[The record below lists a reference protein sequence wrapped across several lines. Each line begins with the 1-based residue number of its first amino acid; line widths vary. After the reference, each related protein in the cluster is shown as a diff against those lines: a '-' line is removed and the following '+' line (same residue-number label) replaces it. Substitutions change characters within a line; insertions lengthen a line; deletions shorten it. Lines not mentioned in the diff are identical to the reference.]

1 MSRPGGNAGLLSDR
15 QVDIIASR
23 LAERMSAHARQQAP
37 AVAAPRRAPV
47 SAPREALGDGVFAT
61 VDDAVDAAATAFREL
76 DGMSLE
82 GRQKIIASIRESMF
96 ENAEELARLAHAE
109 TGLGRVEDKIVKN
122 RLVTR
127 KTSGTEV
134 LTPQAVTGDS
144 GLTLTEYAP
153 YGVIGAITPTTN
165 PTSTIICNT
174 IAMVAAGNSIVF
186 NVHPNAREC
195 SMANVRLL
203 HQAITRAGGPANLV
217 TAVATPTIESA
228 QELMGHE
235 GVRLLAVTG
244 GSGVVRQAMTSGK
257 RAICAGPGNPPVVV
271 DATADLDYAARNIVA
286 GASFDN
292 NIVCVDEKE
301 VIAVESIVDELV
313 QHMGQHGARVLTERE
328 LHKVTNVIFS
338 EYPGRRQRAHVEKDL
353 IGKNASEILARA
365 GIASH
370 GDPRLLVARVS
381 NGHPLIW
388 TEQMMPVLPVTTVPD
403 VDRAIELAKEAEHGY
418 RALGWHVFARHRR
431 AQSHGAHDQHQHL
444 HEKRPV
450 LRRTRRR
457 GRRPHQFHHRKPN
470 GRRPDRAG
478 RIQPA
483 ATLRHGRSLPY
494 RLRLEV
500 PNKKRHGA
508 IALLEFETDCRR
520 HPGERRHGQT
530 IAHRLD
536 ALRQHSPGS
545 LPDSCRRQ
553 CRKHRRSLCGRDSG
567 GRESRRAE
575 RQSVSR

>member
-23 LAERMSAHARQQAP
+23 LAERMSGTPANNP

-195 SMANVRLL
+195 SMANVRLI

-228 QELMGHE
+228 QELMGHK

-271 DATADLDYAARNIVA
+271 DATADLDHAARNIVA

-301 VIAVESIVDELV
+301 VIAVESIADELV
-313 QHMGQHGARVLTERE
+313 QRMGQHGARVLTERE
-328 LHKVTNVIFS
+328 LHKVTNVIF
-338 EYPGRRQRAHVEKDL
+338 
-353 IGKNASEILARA
+353 
-365 GIASH
+365 
-370 GDPRLLVARVS
+370 
-381 NGHPLIW
+381 
-388 TEQMMPVLPVTTVPD
+388 TE
-403 VDRAIELAKEAEHGY
+403 
-418 RALGWHVFARHRR
+418 
-431 AQSHGAHDQHQHL
+431 
-444 HEKRPV
+444 
-450 LRRTRRR
+450 
-457 GRRPHQFHHRKPN
+457 
-470 GRRPDRAG
+470 
-478 RIQPA
+478 
-483 ATLRHGRSLPY
+483 
-494 RLRLEV
+494 
-500 PNKKRHGA
+500 
-508 IALLEFETDCRR
+508 
-520 HPGERRHGQT
+520 
-530 IAHRLD
+530 
-536 ALRQHSPGS
+536 
-545 LPDSCRRQ
+545 
-553 CRKHRRSLCGRDSG
+553 
-567 GRESRRAE
+567 
-575 RQSVSR
+575 